1 MKQNITVQLDQSIIR
16 DAKVLA
22 AKRSSSLSKFLSD
35 QIQLI
40 AAQESNYEHNKKL
53 ALARLDRGYSLGG
66 GKMPK
71 REELYNR

>member
-40 AAQESNYEHNKKL
+40 AVQESNYEHNKKL

>member
-40 AAQESNYEHNKKL
+40 AAQESDYEHNKKL

-66 GKMPK
+66 GKTPK

>member
-1 MKQNITVQLDQSIIR
+1 MKQNVTVQLDQAIIR

-22 AKRSSSLSKFLSD
+22 AKRSSSLSRFLSD

-40 AAQESNYEHNKKL
+40 AAQESDYESSKEQ
-53 ALARLDRGYSLGG
+53 ALARLDKGFSLGG

-71 REELYNR
+71 REELYTR

>member
-1 MKQNITVQLDQSIIR
+1 MKQNLTVQLDQSVIR

-40 AAQESNYEHNKKL
+40 AAQESDYERNKKL
-53 ALARLDRGYSLGG
+53 ALARLDKGYSLGG